1 MVLDY
6 SAPGKVKFS
15 LTDYIKMM
23 LDNLPDEMNGEAA
36 TPAAAHLFET
46 NGTGSTLL
54 DDEEQ
59 ADMFHDNVA
68 KLLFLCKQRRTR
80 PNIQTAVAFL
90 CTQAHHVKGPDTDD
104 YQYKRLARVMKHL
117 RSTIHMPLTLEADY
131 MQIIKWWIDA
141 SFAVYSDMK
150 SHTGL
155 P

>member
-1 MVLDY
+1 MVTDVITQLQGTFGKEAPLTITCGKVHDYLGMVLDY

-15 LTDYIKMM
+15 MTDYNKMM
-23 LDNLPDEMNGEAA
+23 LANLPDEMSGEAS

-54 DDEEQ
+54 DEEQ

-104 YQYKRLARVMKHL
+104 Y
-117 RSTIHMPLTLEADY
+117 
-131 MQIIKWWIDA
+131 
-141 SFAVYSDMK
+141 
-150 SHTGL
+150 
-155 P
+155 

>member
-1 MVLDY
+1 M
-6 SAPGKVKFS
+6 
-15 LTDYIKMM
+15 TDYIKMM

-68 KLLFLCKQRRTR
+68 KLLFLCKRRTP

-90 CTQAHHVKGPDTDD
+90 CTHVKGPDTDD
-104 YQYKRLARVMKHL
+104 Y
-117 RSTIHMPLTLEADY
+117 
-131 MQIIKWWIDA
+131 
-141 SFAVYSDMK
+141 
-150 SHTGL
+150 
-155 P
+155 